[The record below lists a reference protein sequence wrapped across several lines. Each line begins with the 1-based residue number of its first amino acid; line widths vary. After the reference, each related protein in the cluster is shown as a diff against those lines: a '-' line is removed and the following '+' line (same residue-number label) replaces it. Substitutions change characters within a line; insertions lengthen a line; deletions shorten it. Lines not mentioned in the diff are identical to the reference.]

1 MRILV
6 LIIMFLKINCL
17 FASEVSINKFFI
29 NFENNENTKQSVLLK
44 NQGKNKAFIE
54 VVLEEVEIENNEL
67 KYKPVEVSKNS
78 LIATPSK
85 IILQPSGKNNSER
98 NVNFINLNK
107 DVKKE
112 KIYRASYFP
121 KLPKN
126 YNESKKMA
134 VNILIVY
141 ETYIYVS
148 PKVIVKDYNI
158 ERKNDYIIF
167 KNNGNNK
174 IRLTKG
180 KTCVEKECKILKNKV
195 VLAGQEIKIPASKKS
210 SLYYIMDFGNKE
222 IKELIFE

>member
-1 MRILV
+1 MKILV
-6 LIIMFLKINCL
+6 IIVMLLKVNFL
-17 FASEVSINKFFI
+17 FAGEVSIDKFFI
-29 NFENNENTKQSVLLK
+29 NFENNENTKKSVSLK
-44 NQGKNKAFIE
+44 NKGNNKAFIE
-54 VVLEEVEIENNEL
+54 VVLEEVELENNEL
-67 KYKPVEVSKNS
+67 RFKPVEVKEDS

-85 IILQPSGKNNSER
+85 IILQPFGKENSER
-98 NVNFINLNK
+98 NVSFINLNK
-107 DVKKE
+107 EVKKE

-148 PKVIVKDYNI
+148 PKVIVKDYSI
-158 ERKNDYIIF
+158 ERKNDHILL
-167 KNNGNNK
+167 KNKGNNK

-180 KTCVEKECKILKNKV
+180 ESCIEEECKILKNKL
-195 VLAGQEIKIPASKKS
+195 VLAGQEIKIPASKES